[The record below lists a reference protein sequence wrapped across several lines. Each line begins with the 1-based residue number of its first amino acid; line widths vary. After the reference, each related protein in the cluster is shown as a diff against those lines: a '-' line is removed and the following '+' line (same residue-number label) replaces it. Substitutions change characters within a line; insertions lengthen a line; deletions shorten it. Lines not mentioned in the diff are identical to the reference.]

1 MAEERQSRVGR
12 LWGMVVNACRLRR
25 LREAP
30 IFIIGC
36 GRSGTTLLVSI
47 LSADPALYCVPEETE
62 SFKGAEQDGPLRLF
76 LRKLK
81 MASFLVRAPLRISGH
96 RCWVE
101 KTPIHVRTVQQIRK
115 AYRGHVRF
123 IHIIRDGR
131 DVVTS
136 RHPTR
141 SRGFHIHK
149 ERWVRDV
156 SAGLSHRND
165 PDVVTIRY
173 EDLVSR
179 FDETV
184 GRIYS
189 FLGRPVPGSVRDFSS
204 NATIRSHYAWPGEIR
219 DLYTSSIGRWKD
231 PGLAEVVAGLLSLPE
246 AVRLLR
252 ELGYMEP
259 PADASSPAAS
269 T

>member
-1 MAEERQSRVGR
+1 MGDASKSKVE
-12 LWGMVVNACRLRR
+12 RLRDMLVNVWR
-25 LREAP
+25 MRNLREAP

-36 GRSGTTLLVSI
+36 GRSGTTLLISI
-47 LSADPALYCVPEETE
+47 LSADPRLYCIGEETE
-62 SFKGAEQDGPLRLF
+62 VFKGAENDGPLGLF
-76 LRKLK
+76 LRKLR
-81 MASFLVRAPLRISGH
+81 MLAFLIRGPERISGQSG
-96 RCWVE
+96 WVE
-101 KTPIHVRTVQQIRK
+101 KTPLHVRAVDNIRK
-115 AYRGHVRF
+115 VYRGNVRF

-141 SRGFHIHK
+141 SKGFHIHK

-173 EDLVSR
+173 EDLVAR
-179 FDETV
+179 LDETI
-184 GRIYS
+184 GKIYA
-189 FLGRPVPGSVRDFSS
+189 LIGRPVPEAVRNFSS

-219 DLYTSSIGRWKD
+219 ELYTSSIGRWKEPD
-231 PGLAEVVAGLLSLPE
+231 FAEVVGALLSMPE
-246 AVRLLR
+246 AMALLR
-252 ELGYMEP
+252 ELGYMDPADKTP
-259 PADASSPAAS
+259 PAAPA